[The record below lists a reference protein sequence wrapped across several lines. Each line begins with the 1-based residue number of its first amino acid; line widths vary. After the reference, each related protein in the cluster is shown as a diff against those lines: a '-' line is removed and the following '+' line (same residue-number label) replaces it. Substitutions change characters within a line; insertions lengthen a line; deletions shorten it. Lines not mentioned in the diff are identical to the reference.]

1 MRQARQ
7 QIAVGLSFC
16 PNAPTAVKK
25 TTDIFA
31 YYKKIMLLCDTK
43 P

>member
-1 MRQARQ
+1 MQQARQ
-7 QIAVGLSFC
+7 QIAVGLSFR
-16 PNAPTAVKK
+16 PNAPTAVIK

-31 YYKKIMLLCDTK
+31 YYKKIALFCHAK

>member
-16 PNAPTAVKK
+16 PNAPTAVIK
-25 TTDIFA
+25 TTVRFVH
-31 YYKKIMLLCDTK
+31 YEKIALFCHAK